1 MIHAA
6 FPSPEQG
13 VWYLGAFPLRAY
25 ALCILAGI
33 AVAVAIGNRR
43 FVARGG
49 LPGQVADVAV
59 WAVPFGVVG
68 GRAYHVLTDWDA
80 YFGEGGKGF
89 LGALR
94 IWEGGLGIWGAIAL
108 GFLGAWI
115 GCKRLDVPFVP
126 FADAV
131 APGIAMAQAIGRW
144 GNYFNQELFGKP
156 TTMPWGLEIDPVNR
170 PAGFESFQTFHPVF
184 LYESLACIVIA
195 LVLVWADAR
204 FKMGHGRVFAL
215 YVSLYCL
222 FRGPIENMR
231 IDDAHHIL
239 GVRLNVFTS
248 LIVGAIA
255 LSYFVRSSERYR
267 GREFMR
273 DGQILAG
280 RRRADV
286 PPASSGGKRRAEP
299 APATTPSDSDRT
311 PGEAKRGK
319 PAKPTKPATAEEMAR
334 EAAAVSADVSRLLE
348 EIQAARAKGSQVT
361 PTMSVPPA
369 APRKPAD
376 VAPTLPTATPT
387 PPPIAAPPIVAPP
400 APDSSP
406 ADKPRG
412 RRLKGR

>member
-1 MIHAA
+1 MFATSL
-6 FPSPEQG
+6 PSPSHG
-13 VWYLGAFPLRAY
+13 VWHIGSFPLRAY

-49 LPGQVADVAV
+49 LPGQVADVAT

-68 GRAYHVLTDWDA
+68 GRVYHVLTDWGA

-89 LGALR
+89 MGALR

-108 GFLGAWI
+108 GAFGAWI
-115 GCKRLDVPFVP
+115 GCRKVGVPFVP

-131 APGIAMAQAIGRW
+131 APGIAMAQAVGRW

-156 TTMPWGLEIDPVNR
+156 TTVPWGLEIAPVNR

-184 LYESLACIVIA
+184 LYESIACVVIA
-195 LVLVWADAR
+195 LVLVWADRR

-215 YVSLYCL
+215 YVALYCL

-231 IDDAHHIL
+231 IDEAHHIL
-239 GVRLNVFTS
+239 GVRLNVFTA
-248 LIVGAIA
+248 LVVGAVA
-255 LSYFVRSSERYR
+255 LGYFVRSSERYR

-286 PPASSGGKRRAEP
+286 PATGGKRRAAP
-299 APATTPSDSDRT
+299 APATVESAAAPVKPSRRAA
-311 PGEAKRGK
+311 PEAKPAPAPK
-319 PAKPTKPATAEEMAR
+319 PGTAEERAAA
-334 EAAAVSADVSRLLE
+334 AAAVSADVSRLLE
-348 EIQAARAKGSQVT
+348 EIQAARAKGTQVGTPGRVT
-361 PTMSVPPA
+361 PPSNPPT
-369 APRKPAD
+369 
-376 VAPTLPTATPT
+376 APTAPVTPPT
-387 PPPIAAPPIVAPP
+387 PRR
-400 APDSSP
+400 D
-406 ADKPRG
+406 ADDQARG